1 MALVLRGRQA
11 LATLTAELELGCIR
25 LLLGSDG
32 RAAELV
38 AVAAGGMAK
47 QQAPAK
53 AAVVSETWQHG
64 SDFF

>member
-1 MALVLRGRQA
+1 
-11 LATLTAELELGCIR
+11 
-25 LLLGSDG
+25 
-32 RAAELV
+32 V